1 MEKSDIRKILKN
13 PDMDLVEKA
22 LSYVNLSDMEKDI
35 LIKVEIQGK
44 TEEKT
49 AEIIGISTRYL
60 QTIKAQSFEKLIIV
74 WCYNR
79 FIALML
85 KEWV

>member
-13 PDMDLVEKA
+13 PDMELVEKA

-60 QTIKAQSFEKLIIV
+60 QTIKAQAFEKLNIV
-74 WCYNR
+74 WSYNR

>member
-60 QTIKAQSFEKLIIV
+60 QTIKAQAFEKLNIV
-74 WCYNR
+74 WSYNR

>member
-44 TEEKT
+44 TEEK
-49 AEIIGISTRYL
+49 ASEIIGISTRYL
-60 QTIKAQSFEKLIIV
+60 QTIKAQAFEKLNIV
-74 WCYNR
+74 WSYNR

>member
-22 LSYVNLSDMEKDI
+22 LSYVNLSDIEKDI

-60 QTIKAQSFEKLIIV
+60 QTIKAQAFEKLNIV
-74 WCYNR
+74 WSYNR